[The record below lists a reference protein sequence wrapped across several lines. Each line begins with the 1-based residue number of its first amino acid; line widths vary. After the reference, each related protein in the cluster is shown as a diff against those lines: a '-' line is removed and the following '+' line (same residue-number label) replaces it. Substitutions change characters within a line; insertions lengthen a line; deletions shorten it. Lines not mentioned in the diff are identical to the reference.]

1 MERVFWILFFLVISL
16 YHAQATNTDEMLAP
30 LDSALSHRD
39 VYMHRKESRLDK
51 LRHSL
56 RYTRDGD
63 KRLALYEKMYEEYY
77 TYRFDSAMSYA
88 KREYALAV
96 SLKAPRY
103 TTLALLHRALLLAT
117 SGYYS
122 EAEHLFESVDTTRMD
137 RQLWFTYYWTGL
149 WIFSYWSGYS
159 QGNDF
164 VSVYDNK
171 RNEYIQRSLVY
182 ADKGS
187 ALWCYLYAE
196 LAYYKDHDVK
206 TSLRYYRLAERRAPK
221 ASRTYAS
228 ATYGLA
234 RCYKELGQMQRYEY
248 WSVRSAISDQLCPL
262 KENLSLQELAMH
274 LFQKDERN
282 AERASRYLY
291 FSLDDAEFY
300 HNKLRILG
308 ISEKLPGIM
317 AVYERQLYHSKQVR
331 THQNYLLG
339 VLAVVL
345 LCALVVILR
354 QNKKLNKKERE
365 VSRQNNLLTQMN
377 QQLTQANSR
386 REKYMRLFMDLC
398 ALYIGKLNNYQ
409 KLVVRKIKAHQ
420 VGELVQRANSTKLAD
435 NEAIEFYSRFDK
447 AFLELFPSFVEQFNA
462 LLRDGKK
469 VEVSNKG
476 GLTTELRIYAL
487 VRLGVGESVEI
498 ATLLSYSPQTIYN
511 YRTAMR
517 KRAINSDTFEDDVRA
532 LHG

>member
-1 MERVFWILFFLVISL
+1 MRKTLFIILFLVSSL
-16 YHAQATNTDEMLAP
+16 CHIPAAVTDEMLAP

-39 VYMHRKESRLDK
+39 DYMRKKELRLDR
-51 LRHSL
+51 LRHSI
-56 RYTRDGD
+56 RYTRDGH
-63 KRLALYEKMYEEYY
+63 KRIALYEKMYEEYY

-88 KREYALAV
+88 KREYELAV
-96 SLKAPRY
+96 SLKASRY
-103 TTLALLHRALLLAT
+103 ITLAQLHRSLLLAT

-122 EAEHLFESVDTTRMD
+122 EAEHLFESVDTSKMD
-137 RQLWFTYYWTGL
+137 RQLWFTYNWTGL
-149 WIFSYWSGYS
+149 WIYSYWSGYS

-164 VSVYDNK
+164 VTVYDEK
-171 RNEYIQRSLVY
+171 RNEYIQRSLSY
-182 ADKGS
+182 ADRGS

-196 LAYYKDHDVK
+196 LVYYRDHDLK
-206 TSLRYYRLAERRAPK
+206 TSLHYYSLAEKWAPQ
-221 ASRTYAS
+221 ASRIYAS

-234 RCYKELGQMQRYEY
+234 RCYKEMGQMQRYEY
-248 WSVRSAISDQLCPL
+248 WSIRSAISDQLCPL

-291 FSLDDAEFY
+291 FSLDDAKFY

-331 THQNYLLG
+331 TRQNYLLG

-354 QNKKLNKKERE
+354 QNKKLNRKERE
-365 VSRQNNLLTQMN
+365 VSRQNDQLTLMN

-409 KLVVRKIKAHQ
+409 KLVVRKIKTHQ
-420 VGELVQRANSTKLAD
+420 EGELVQKANSTKLTES
-435 NEAIEFYSRFDK
+435 EAIEFNSRFDK
-447 AFLELFPSFVEQFNA
+447 AFMELFPTFVDQFNA
-462 LLRDGKK
+462 LLCEGKK
-469 VEVSNKG
+469 VEVSGKG

-487 VRLGVGESVEI
+487 VRLGVNESVEI
-498 ATLLSYSPQTIYN
+498 ATLLFYSPQTIYN
-511 YRTAMR
+511 YRTALR
-517 KRAINSDTFEDDVRA
+517 KRAINPETFEDDVRA
-532 LHG
+532 LH

>member
-1 MERVFWILFFLVISL
+1 
-16 YHAQATNTDEMLAP
+16 
-30 LDSALSHRD
+30 
-39 VYMHRKESRLDK
+39 
-51 LRHSL
+51 
-56 RYTRDGD
+56 
-63 KRLALYEKMYEEYY
+63 
-77 TYRFDSAMSYA
+77 
-88 KREYALAV
+88 
-96 SLKAPRY
+96 
-103 TTLALLHRALLLAT
+103 
-117 SGYYS
+117 
-122 EAEHLFESVDTTRMD
+122 
-137 RQLWFTYYWTGL
+137 
-149 WIFSYWSGYS
+149 
-159 QGNDF
+159 
-164 VSVYDNK
+164 
-171 RNEYIQRSLVY
+171 
-182 ADKGS
+182 
-187 ALWCYLYAE
+187 
-196 LAYYKDHDVK
+196 
-206 TSLRYYRLAERRAPK
+206 
-221 ASRTYAS
+221 
-228 ATYGLA
+228 
-234 RCYKELGQMQRYEY
+234 MQRYEY

-282 AERASRYLY
+282 AERASHYLY
-291 FSLDDAEFY
+291 FSLDDAKFY

-420 VGELVQRANSTKLAD
+420 EGELVQRANPTKLAD

>member
-1 MERVFWILFFLVISL
+1 
-16 YHAQATNTDEMLAP
+16 
-30 LDSALSHRD
+30 
-39 VYMHRKESRLDK
+39 
-51 LRHSL
+51 
-56 RYTRDGD
+56 
-63 KRLALYEKMYEEYY
+63 
-77 TYRFDSAMSYA
+77 
-88 KREYALAV
+88 
-96 SLKAPRY
+96 
-103 TTLALLHRALLLAT
+103 
-117 SGYYS
+117 
-122 EAEHLFESVDTTRMD
+122 
-137 RQLWFTYYWTGL
+137 
-149 WIFSYWSGYS
+149 
-159 QGNDF
+159 
-164 VSVYDNK
+164 
-171 RNEYIQRSLVY
+171 
-182 ADKGS
+182 
-187 ALWCYLYAE
+187 
-196 LAYYKDHDVK
+196 
-206 TSLRYYRLAERRAPK
+206 
-221 ASRTYAS
+221 
-228 ATYGLA
+228 
-234 RCYKELGQMQRYEY
+234 MQRYEY

-291 FSLDDAEFY
+291 FSLDDAKFY

-377 QQLTQANSR
+377 LQLTQANSR

-420 VGELVQRANSTKLAD
+420 EGELVQRANSTKLAD

-498 ATLLSYSPQTIYN
+498 ATLLFYSPQTIYN